1 MVLLNI
7 KQNIINGGPRAYIHL
22 SDYHFCPIVRGETD
36 HNHTWESPV
45 GITRGNHPWES
56 PMREL
61 NMYLRLKKDKM

>member
-1 MVLLNI
+1 MVLLKL

-36 HNHTWESPV
+36 
-45 GITRGNHPWES
+45 RNHPWES
-56 PMREL
+56 PTREL